1 MARSKKRIEELL
13 NRLRNGIDVAVRD
26 LRNALTDLEYEN
38 YKIDIENANLINGN
52 SFVNI
57 FHEYEELIAK
67 ADFTYS
73 KAESS
78 RVSKSASKKL
88 HDLAQVQYENAL
100 ELFRSE
106 LSINPSII
114 QSYDRNP
121 DGIRADISLSPAGV
135 PRAINSKSVHKISN
149 NTRISKREL
158 KIRSLED
165 SLSNFEK
172 SENNEKTRKIN
183 VNFDS
188 QKLTSPQKIAESQS
202 EKLKRLRLK
211 LK

>member
-13 NRLRNGIDVAVRD
+13 NRLKNGTDVAVRD
-26 LRNALTDLEYEN
+26 LKGALTTIEYEN
-38 YKIDIENANLINGN
+38 YKSDIENANFINGN
-52 SFVNI
+52 SFVQI
-57 FHEYEELIAK
+57 FYEYEELIAK

-73 KAESS
+73 KAEGT

-88 HDLAQVQYENAL
+88 HDLAQVQYEHAL

-106 LSINPSII
+106 LSVNPSII

-121 DGIRADISLSPAGV
+121 DGNGADVSLSPAGV

-149 NTRISKREL
+149 KTRISKREL
-158 KIRSLED
+158 KIRVLED
-165 SLSNFEK
+165 SLNNFEN
-172 SENNEKTRKIN
+172 SGNIQKTREIN
-183 VNFDS
+183 LNSDV
-188 QKLTSPQKIAESQS
+188 QELTLRPKIAESQG